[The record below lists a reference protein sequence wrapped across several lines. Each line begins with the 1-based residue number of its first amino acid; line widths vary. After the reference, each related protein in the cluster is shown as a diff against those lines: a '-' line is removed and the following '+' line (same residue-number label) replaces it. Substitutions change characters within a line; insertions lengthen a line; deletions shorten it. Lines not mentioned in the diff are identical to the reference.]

1 MRAGDGARR
10 ARPATAERARGGK
23 HRSAE
28 ADRPNAWTRGVE
40 RDEHRG
46 RPMTGSRAWWRG
58 DVVER
63 TGERGDCARR
73 GARRDI
79 SPPDATARTGTAV
92 SARKAGTFCGLG
104 RGDGRQGEV
113 KQRSGATGLAEA
125 RKRRARSARGV
136 SRRRVR
142 EKGNIVN
149 TLRRR
154 GRRRRRRRGQ
164 STRSW
169 GVAR

>member
-1 MRAGDGARR
+1 VRAGDGARR

-28 ADRPNAWTRGVE
+28 ADRSNAWTRGVE
-40 RDEHRG
+40 CDEHRG

-79 SPPDATARTGTAV
+79 CPPDATARTGTAV
-92 SARKAGTFCGLG
+92 SARKAGTFCGRG

-113 KQRSGATGLAEA
+113 KQRGGATGLAEA
-125 RKRRARSARGV
+125 RKQRARSARGV
-136 SRRRVR
+136 SRRRAR
-142 EKGNIVN
+142 EKGNIVDA
-149 TLRRR
+149 LRRR
-154 GRRRRRRRGQ
+154 GRRRRRRRRR
-164 STRSW
+164 STRSR